1 METDYRPGSL
11 QIAYATTPSAV
22 GDHRITRVRVTN
34 VIAARGDLHNLS
46 IGDVVGEFAMP
57 LHKHMLPV
65 LVKDAVC
72 LVACIVVLSLTM
84 PDLSR
89 ADATV
94 VRLKSAYLDCE
105 NAAVNRALNA
115 GEIARCTIIYEK
127 LKGRVFG
134 GDFRRLKAWFEA
146 ERDRR
151 PAGLR
156 SIDP

>member
-72 LVACIVVLSLTM
+72 RLYRCSQLDNARSL
-84 PDLSR
+84 
-89 ADATV
+89 
-94 VRLKSAYLDCE
+94 
-105 NAAVNRALNA
+105 
-115 GEIARCTIIYEK
+115 ARGCYC
-127 LKGRVFG
+127 
-134 GDFRRLKAWFEA
+134 
-146 ERDRR
+146 
-151 PAGLR
+151 
-156 SIDP
+156 